1 MQFAP
6 EEPALRELYSQAKGL
21 RWNPETDIPW
31 ERFDPARYSKETREA
46 ARRTWSRRAWSVYP
60 GLTESTALLI
70 RFCLESG
77 SLGMDAKLFL
87 SFRPAEEAKQLEVC
101 HLLAE
106 KLGGYESDPG
116 DAGLAR
122 ASNHPFAQA
131 ALDPDVPVEALY
143 TTPTVDAFLRRVELG
158 IADGGYVMITGDPGT
173 GKSAALRLLAKRLE
187 SLRDVVVGTVEH
199 PQSRT
204 MDFYREL
211 GDLFSVPLQAH
222 NRWGGFKSLRA
233 RWTEHIS
240 TTLTR
245 PVLIVDEAQEA
256 LTTVFTELRVLASKE
271 LDSRQLLCVVLAGD
285 GRLVERL
292 RSPDLL
298 PLGSR
303 IRRRLVLEYASR
315 DELLACLDHL
325 LETAGNPSLMTTEL
339 KATLADHAAGNYRVL
354 MNLADELLMTAL
366 DRELPRLDEKLY
378 LEAFGQPA
386 PKKAAVGKK
395 R

>member
-1 MQFAP
+1 MSPKLQS
-6 EEPALRELYSQAKGL
+6 LYSLKF
-21 RWNPETDIPW
+21 NP
-31 ERFDPARYSKETREA
+31 
-46 ARRTWSRRAWSVYP
+46 
-60 GLTESTALLI
+60 
-70 RFCLESG
+70 
-77 SLGMDAKLFL
+77 
-87 SFRPAEEAKQLEVC
+87 FR
-101 HLLAE
+101 
-106 KLGGYESDPG
+106 
-116 DAGLAR
+116 
-122 ASNHPFAQA
+122 
-131 ALDPDVPVEALY
+131 PDVPVEALY
-143 TTPTVDAFLRRVELG
+143 TTPTVDAFLRRVQLG

-211 GDLFSVPLQAH
+211 GDLFGVPLQAH

-325 LETAGNPSLMTTEL
+325 LEIAGNPSLMTTEL

-366 DRELPRLDEKLY
+366 DRDLPRLDEKLY